1 MNTTSA
7 DDLAFST
14 AGIDAAAIAGRTANN
29 GTRNFCI
36 LIANKGQKYI
46 QPQYVNITRR

>member
-7 DDLAFST
+7 DDAAYST

-29 GTRNFCI
+29 SSRNFCVR
-36 LIANKGQKYI
+36 IANKGQKYI
-46 QPQYVNITRR
+46 QPYYVNVTRR